1 MELLNPA
8 FVILLVKITVSVL
21 PGILGIY
28 LMIMSEES
36 KRALRNRF
44 CNGLFGVSN
53 AILYTTFERAL
64 LIIGIV
70 GLLFSAVASWFLLIT
85 GML

>member
-28 LMIMSEES
+28 FMSISEES
-36 KRALRNRF
+36 KRALRNSF
-44 CNGLFGVSN
+44 CKRLFGVSN
-53 AILYTTFERAL
+53 AISYPKFERAL
-64 LIIGIV
+64 LIIGVV
-70 GLLFSAVASWFLLIT
+70 GLLISAAASWFLLIA